1 MPVISRCPGTAQPRE
16 DTWPV
21 LEQDRWQRSKERC
34 VWPPAPGGIQKG
46 AGNGS
51 QHGTG
56 YGLYLTLI
64 NQGVVNGQ
72 SPVMLFHTH
81 HLGSLYNLKVSRRL

>member
-1 MPVISRCPGTAQPRE
+1 MSVSSPSPGTAQPLK

-34 VWPPAPGGIQKG
+34 EWPLAPGGIQKG

-51 QHGTG
+51 QNGAG
-56 YGLYLTLI
+56 YGLCLTLI
-64 NQGVVNGQ
+64 NQGVVNRQ
-72 SPVMLFHTH
+72 SPVMLYHTH
-81 HLGSLYNLKVSRRL
+81 RLGSLYNLEVPR